1 MITLLDI
8 QSAAARIAGV
18 AWRTPLARFPSEDGI
33 ELRLKLESLQP
44 MGAFKIR
51 GAYNAL
57 ANLSAADQAKGV
69 IAHSS
74 GNHAQAVAYAAR
86 ALGIKA
92 VLVMPSNAP
101 AIKLARTRG
110 YGAEVA
116 ISGPS
121 SAERARLCAEIGA
134 ARGLVEIHP
143 YDNLHVMAGQGTLG
157 LEIAEDAPETDL
169 VLVQVSGGGL
179 ISGVAVAIKALLP
192 NARVIGVEP
201 ALAADAQA
209 SLRAGKIISVPAEQ
223 TAQTIA
229 DGLRVSQVGALTW
242 PHIRDFVDDIVTV
255 SEDEIRAAM
264 RALAFEARVLAE
276 PSGAVTAAA
285 WLYHRGELPASRH
298 PVAVIS
304 GGNSDPAQLA
314 AILAGG

>member
-1 MITLLDI
+1 
-8 QSAAARIAGV
+8 
-18 AWRTPLARFPSEDGI
+18 
-33 ELRLKLESLQP
+33 
-44 MGAFKIR
+44 
-51 GAYNAL
+51 
-57 ANLSAADQAKGV
+57 
-69 IAHSS
+69 
-74 GNHAQAVAYAAR
+74 
-86 ALGIKA
+86 
-92 VLVMPSNAP
+92 
-101 AIKLARTRG
+101 
-110 YGAEVA
+110 
-116 ISGPS
+116 
-121 SAERARLCAEIGA
+121 
-134 ARGLVEIHP
+134 
-143 YDNLHVMAGQGTLG
+143 
-157 LEIAEDAPETDL
+157 
-169 VLVQVSGGGL
+169 L
-179 ISGVAVAIKALLP
+179 ISGVAVAIKTLLP
-192 NARVIGVEP
+192 NAQVIGVEP